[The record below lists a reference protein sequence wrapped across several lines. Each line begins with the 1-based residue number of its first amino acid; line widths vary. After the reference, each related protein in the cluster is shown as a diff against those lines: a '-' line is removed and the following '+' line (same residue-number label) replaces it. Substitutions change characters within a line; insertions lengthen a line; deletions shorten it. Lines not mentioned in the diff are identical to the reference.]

1 MGNSIIFPECNQAPR
16 NYFSCGQSRQAVAL
30 SHTNAAY
37 RMDKMSVELNYGQVP
52 LVKSRYLKHINNEEM
67 PYGVNTI
74 VAIMSYTGYN
84 VEDAILINQGSVERG
99 LFRTTYY
106 TTYESKEENSKTS
119 KDGIDSHFADVLKI
133 IWSSRGKTKSRL

>member
-1 MGNSIIFPECNQAPR
+1 
-16 NYFSCGQSRQAVAL
+16 
-30 SHTNAAY
+30 
-37 RMDKMSVELNYGQVP
+37 
-52 LVKSRYLKHINNEEM
+52 M

-133 IWSSRGKTKSRL
+133 PGVVGVKPNHDYDSFNEQGLIKEGTVMDDAKVVIGKVVTSIHKSTCIGFFCIYQKRTIRNCR